1 MKNLNELIQQA
12 ELIRSYLEDRLLS
25 QEVTEVEIQD

>member
-12 ELIRSYLEDRLLS
+12 ELIRSSLEDRLLS
-25 QEVTEVEIQD
+25 QEVTEAEMQD